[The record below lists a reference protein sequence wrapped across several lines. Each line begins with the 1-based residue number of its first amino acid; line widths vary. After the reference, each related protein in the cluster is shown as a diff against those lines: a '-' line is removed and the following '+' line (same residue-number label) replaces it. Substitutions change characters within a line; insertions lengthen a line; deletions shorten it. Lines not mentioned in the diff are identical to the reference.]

1 MTQIN
6 PYNFVPL
13 GNGQVPYAGYRKR
26 HRFHKDCYS
35 GILVCS
41 LKVLSPLV
49 TLDHRRYTFH
59 KVVNRRNEE
68 KEIKVFNFLRNS
80 KKTPIL
86 QGSSLKGMI
95 RSIYEAMTDSCL
107 TLATTEGK
115 SKSRSGNV
123 PYKYEELGTY
133 EKKNCSD
140 INRLCPSC
148 RIFGTI
154 DGDSVCQGK
163 VTISDAEL
171 ATGNLTQNRLYLKEL
186 SSPKPHHCAIYGEL
200 NSFHGKISGRK
211 FYYHHRPN
219 SSFTVENAPTNDL
232 TRSIGIEEYAAPRSG
247 FNFEI
252 SVDDLDK
259 EELGLLILAI
269 ELTEGMGHK
278 LGIGKAIGLG
288 SCSIVINQKNSIIES
303 ADRYRSFDRSSEDW
317 YSLKADRSKLPE
329 SLIEILRLNKFEDG
343 EIGYP
348 SGNNYPSEPID
359 ALGFFGGKA
368 LKSGRPHWPE
378 EISTKEPTDSPP
390 TIKQDEEAAWLK
402 EIYKE
407 KLVFV
412 NEQKEERVR
421 KRSGYQGKT
430 DLLVVGEWFILSG
443 TNTSKRAL

>member
-13 GNGQVPYAGYRKR
+13 GNGQVQYAGYRKR
-26 HRFHKDCYS
+26 DRFHNDCYS
-35 GILVCS
+35 GILICS

-49 TLDHRRYTFH
+49 TLDHRRYSFH
-59 KVVNRRNEE
+59 KVGNRKKEE
-68 KEIKVFNFLRNS
+68 TKIKVFNFLRNS

-95 RSIYEAMTDSCL
+95 RSIYEAITDSCL
-107 TLATTEGK
+107 TLASTEGE
-115 SKSRSGNV
+115 SKSRTGIV
-123 PYKYEELGTY
+123 PYKYEEL
-133 EKKNCSD
+133 KKNCTD

-186 SSPKPHHCAIYGEL
+186 SSPKPHHCAIYGES
-200 NSFHGKISGRK
+200 NSFNSQISGRK
-211 FYYHHRPN
+211 FYYHHK
-219 SSFTVENAPTNDL
+219 TNAVFSLEAPL
-232 TRSIGIEEYAAPRSG
+232 SKRSIGIEEYAPPESE
-247 FNFEI
+247 FYFKI
-252 SVDDLDK
+252 SVDDLHE
-259 EELGLLILAI
+259 EELGLLLLAI
-269 ELTEGMGHK
+269 ELSEGLGHK
-278 LGIGKAIGLG
+278 IGVGKAIGLG
-288 SCSIVINQKNSIIES
+288 SCNIVIDKEKSIIES
-303 ADRYRSFDRSSEDW
+303 ADRYKSFNRSSSEDW

-329 SLIEILRLNKFEDG
+329 SLIETLRLNKFEDG

-348 SGNNYPSEPID
+348 SGDKYPKEPLD
-359 ALGFFGGKA
+359 ALGVFGGYTK
-368 LKSGRPHWPE
+368 KGGRPSSWPE
-378 EISTKEPTDSPP
+378 EIFTKEPTVSPP
-390 TIKQDEEAAWLK
+390 TVRNDEEAVWLK

-412 NEQKEERVR
+412 NEHKEERVR

-443 TNTSKRAL
+443 TNTSRRAL

>member
-13 GNGQVPYAGYRKR
+13 GNGQVPYACYRKR

-49 TLDHRRYTFH
+49 TLDHRNFCIH
-59 KVVNRRNEE
+59 HVFNQENEK

-80 KKTPIL
+80 KNIPIL

-107 TLATTEGK
+107 TLATTEGE
-115 SKSRSGNV
+115 SKSQTVNV
-123 PYKYEELGTY
+123 PYKYEEL
-133 EKKNCSD
+133 KKNCTD
-140 INRLCPSC
+140 INSLCPSC

-154 DGDSVCQGK
+154 EGDFVCQGK
-163 VTISDAEL
+163 VRISDAEL
-171 ATGNLTQNRLYLKEL
+171 ATGNLTQNRLFLKEL
-186 SSPKPHHCAIYGEL
+186 SNPKPHHCAIYGKEK
-200 NSFHGKISGRK
+200 SFGKPIAGRK
-211 FYYHHRPN
+211 FYYHHKLKPN
-219 SSFTVENAPTNDL
+219 FSLEDPPSYKNRRSIGVEENAPPQ
-232 TRSIGIEEYAAPRSG
+232 SE
-247 FNFEI
+247 FKFEI
-252 SVDDLDK
+252 SVDDLHK
-259 EELGLLILAI
+259 EEFGLLLLAI
-269 ELTEGMGHK
+269 ELTEGLRHK
-278 LGIGKAIGLG
+278 IGVGKAIGLG
-288 SCSIVINQKNSIIES
+288 SCSLAIDRARSIVES
-303 ADRYRSFDRSSEDW
+303 VDRYRSFDSSANEDW

-359 ALGFFGGKA
+359 ALGVFGGHAK
-368 LKSGRPHWPE
+368 KGGRPPWPE
-378 EISTKEPTDSPP
+378 EIFTEEPTDLPP
-390 TIKQDEEAAWLK
+390 TVKQDEEAAWLK

-430 DLLVVGEWFILSG
+430 NLLVVGEWFILSG